1 MVIHTMKY
9 YSAIKRNEI
18 GSPVVMWM
26 NLESVLQSVVKSKR
40 EKQIS
45 DINTYIG
52 NLEKWC

>member
-1 MVIHTMKY
+1 MVIRTMKY

-18 GSPVVMWM
+18 GSLVVMWM